1 MGEPSAVQINPPPEL
16 AALHKA
22 IHALVHAA
30 MAEGRVPTGVEV
42 GWRQYGLLYRQ
53 APLGPDADRPRSVL
67 DLPLLP
73 LPTVDHLSVRGT
85 RSGW

>member
-1 MGEPSAVQINPPPEL
+1 VAEPSAVQITPPPEL
-16 AALHKA
+16 AALHTA

-42 GWRQYGLLYRQ
+42 GWRQYGLLYRG
-53 APLGPDADRPRSVL
+53 GPDGERPRSVL

-73 LPTVDHLSVRGT
+73 VGEPEHLAVRCT
-85 RSGW
+85 RDWI